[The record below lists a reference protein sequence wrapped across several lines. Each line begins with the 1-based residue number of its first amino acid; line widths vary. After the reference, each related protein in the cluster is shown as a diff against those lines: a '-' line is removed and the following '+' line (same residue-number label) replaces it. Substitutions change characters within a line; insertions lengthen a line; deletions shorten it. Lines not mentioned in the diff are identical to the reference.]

1 MFFLNIL
8 IPLLFSF
15 FSIHYIKILSINNN
29 VFIDHPKIRGQHQI
43 SKPRSGGICF
53 FLSLIIF
60 LYFDFFFEKN
70 IPLYLILILIF
81 YSNINF
87 LIGIIDD
94 YKNLNF
100 KIKLTFQVFSSIITI
115 IIIDKF
121 FGFITNELYFYF
133 FIIFFFSITFINI
146 NNFMDGTDAI
156 VITNFIFFIIINI
169 LYSIFINYFEI
180 IPFLL
185 WLLTTSLVFILHN
198 FPPSKIFLG
207 DSGSYLLGSI
217 VVVAVCYLAITDLKY
232 IFIFLNIYSFFFID
246 TSFTLLIRF
255 KNKENI
261 FTAHNKHLYQQL
273 SSKNKKLFSINYII
287 YMSLTLIF
295 VCLTVFYDAIVIFT
309 FLNYI
314 LLSLFYFIL
323 KKNEIS

>member
-1 MFFLNIL
+1 
-8 IPLLFSF
+8 
-15 FSIHYIKILSINNN
+15 
-29 VFIDHPKIRGQHQI
+29 
-43 SKPRSGGICF
+43 
-53 FLSLIIF
+53 
-60 LYFDFFFEKN
+60 
-70 IPLYLILILIF
+70 
-81 YSNINF
+81 
-87 LIGIIDD
+87 
-94 YKNLNF
+94 
-100 KIKLTFQVFSSIITI
+100 
-115 IIIDKF
+115 
-121 FGFITNELYFYF
+121 
-133 FIIFFFSITFINI
+133 
-146 NNFMDGTDAI
+146 MDGTDAI

-169 LYSIFINYFEI
+169 LYSIFINYFGI

-185 WLLTTSLVFILHN
+185 WLLITSLVFILYN

-232 IFIFLNIYSFFFID
+232 ILIFLNIYSFFFID